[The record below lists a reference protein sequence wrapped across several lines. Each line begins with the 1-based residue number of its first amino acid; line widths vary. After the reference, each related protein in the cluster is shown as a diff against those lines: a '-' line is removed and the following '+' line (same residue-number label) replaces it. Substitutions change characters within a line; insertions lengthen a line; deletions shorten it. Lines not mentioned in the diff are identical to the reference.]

1 MNGTVLCLAGVLAV
15 GGAAALASR
24 NSEVIRKWRTWLV
37 SAPLVAGFLWLGA
50 PGAALLAAGL
60 GVVGAVEY
68 GRLARLRPA
77 DSWLVA
83 AAAVGLPLVAWQAPG
98 LLGRVFAGT
107 LLAAAL
113 VPVLGGDAAA
123 GARRAAAGVFG
134 VAWLAAL
141 TGLVLLRGA
150 ALPLIFAVSVADVGA
165 WCAGRLGRGPALS
178 PLSPAKRWTGVAGGA
193 LAGVAALAAV
203 AVLDGSGARGG
214 GGVLGGGVFTPA
226 HVIAVAVGAPLGDL
240 LESMVKRGAGVKDAG
255 GWLPGFGGLLDRI
268 DSLLVALAVA
278 VIL

>member
-1 MNGTVLCLAGVLAV
+1 VNGTAVCLAGVLAV

-226 HVIAVAVGAPLGDL
+226 HVIAVVVGAPLGDL

>member
-1 MNGTVLCLAGVLAV
+1 VNGTAVCLAGVLAV

-60 GVVGAVEY
+60 GVVSAVEY

-83 AAAVGLPLVAWQAPG
+83 AAAAGLPLAAWQAPG
-98 LLGRVFAGT
+98 LLGRVFTGT

-123 GARRAAAGVFG
+123 GARRAATGVFG

-178 PLSPAKRWTGVAGGA
+178 PLSPAKRWTGMAGGA

-203 AVLDGSGARGG
+203 AALG
-214 GGVLGGGVFTPA
+214 GGVVWGGSVFTPA

>member
-1 MNGTVLCLAGVLAV
+1 MNGTAVCLAGVLAV

-24 NSEVIRKWRTWLV
+24 NPEVIRKWRTWLV

-68 GRLARLRPA
+68 RRLARLRPSE
-77 DSWLVA
+77 SWLVA
-83 AAAVGLPLVAWQAPG
+83 AAAAGLPLVAWQAPG
-98 LLGRVFAGT
+98 MLGRVFAGT

-113 VPVLGGDAAA
+113 VPVLGGDAAD

-203 AVLDGSGARGG
+203 
-214 GGVLGGGVFTPA
+214 GVPGGGVFTPA

>member
-1 MNGTVLCLAGVLAV
+1 MAVGMGCVLAV
-15 GGAAALASR
+15 GGAGALASR
-24 NSEVIRKWRTWLV
+24 NAELIRTWRTWLV

-68 GRLARLRPA
+68 GRLARLEAA

-83 AAAVGLPLVAWQAPG
+83 AAAAVLPVVAWRAPG
-98 LLGRVFAGT
+98 RLGHVLAAA
-107 LLAAAL
+107 LLAVAL
-113 VPVLGGDAAA
+113 VPVLGGDAAD
-123 GARRAAAGVFG
+123 GARRSAAGVFG
-134 VAWLAAL
+134 AAWLATL

-165 WCAGRLGRGPALS
+165 WCAGRLGGGPALS

-193 LAGVAALAAV
+193 LAGVAALAA
-203 AVLDGSGARGG
+203 AGALGG
-214 GGVLGGGVFTPA
+214 GGVLTPA
-226 HVIAVAVGAPLGDL
+226 HAIAVAVGAPLGDL
-240 LESMVKRGAGVKDAG
+240 LESMIKRGAGVKDAG
-255 GWLPGFGGLLDRI
+255 RWLPGFGGLLDRI

>member
-1 MNGTVLCLAGVLAV
+1 MNAGNRVLWIA
-15 GGAAALASR
+15 
-24 NSEVIRKWRTWLV
+24 I
-37 SAPLVAGFLWLGA
+37 
-50 PGAALLAAGL
+50 
-60 GVVGAVEY
+60 GAV
-68 GRLARLRPA
+68 L
-77 DSWLVA
+77 
-83 AAAVGLPLVAWQAPG
+83 
-98 LLGRVFAGT
+98 T
-107 LLAAAL
+107 
-113 VPVLGGDAAA
+113 
-123 GARRAAAGVFG
+123 AAGVFG

-193 LAGVAALAAV
+193 LAGVAAL
-203 AVLDGSGARGG
+203 G
-214 GGVLGGGVFTPA
+214 GGVVWGGSVFTPA

>member
-1 MNGTVLCLAGVLAV
+1 VNGTVLCLAGVLAV

>member
-1 MNGTVLCLAGVLAV
+1 VNGTAVCLAGVLAV

-37 SAPLVAGFLWLGA
+37 SAPLVTGFLWLGA

-83 AAAVGLPLVAWQAPG
+83 AAAAGLPLVAWQASG
-98 LLGRVFAGT
+98 L
-107 LLAAAL
+107 
-113 VPVLGGDAAA
+113 
-123 GARRAAAGVFG
+123 
-134 VAWLAAL
+134 
-141 TGLVLLRGA
+141 
-150 ALPLIFAVSVADVGA
+150 
-165 WCAGRLGRGPALS
+165 LGRGPALS

-203 AVLDGSGARGG
+203 AVLDG
-214 GGVLGGGVFTPA
+214 GGVWGGSVCTPA

-240 LESMVKRGAGVKDAG
+240 LESMVKRDAGVKDAG